1 MAKEQAKGT
10 KKKQAT
16 AIKPLPQKTT
26 NKPKDKSQ
34 TNYYFPAAAALVTI
48 LTFVVFL
55 PSLSLGF
62 VNWDDP
68 YNLTENET
76 LKVFATQW
84 SWSGVKEIFTTDV
97 IGNYNPLPVFTFAIE
112 KYFFA
117 RNPLEHPFV
126 FHFNNVWMHVLCTLF
141 VFLIFTKLGMSRIA
155 AINRCF
161 VVWYS
166 SNARRVGVLDNR
178 TKRCVIRNVFSCITA
193 CLYQVY
199 KFNNVK
205 IKMVC
210 YCFIAF
216 CFFLF
221 CKSTGRYIATIYG
234 CY

>member
-26 NKPKDKSQ
+26 NKPKDQPQ

-155 AINRCF
+155 AIIG
-161 VVWYS
+161 
-166 SNARRVGVLDNR
+166 AL
-178 TKRCVIRNVFSCITA
+178 
-193 CLYQVY
+193 
-199 KFNNVK
+199 
-205 IKMVC
+205 
-210 YCFIAF
+210 
-216 CFFLF
+216 LF
-221 CKSTGRYIATIYG
+221 GIHPMR
-234 CY
+234 